1 MGVETTSQPIVAH
14 KAQLGVRSV
23 YFRTMFT
30 SGVGGGRAGPVVI
43 RHTTPAVFRAILEY
57 LYTDVAGPHMPL
69 PSLIPTAPL

>member
-1 MGVETTSQPIVAH
+1 M
-14 KAQLGVRSV
+14 

-57 LYTDVAGPHMPL
+57 SYTDVAGPHMPL